1 MESFLIRMNPI
12 VASALA
18 KARRRL
24 LPFLFVLYVVSYL
37 DRINVGFAA
46 LQMNA
51 ALHFS
56 DLTYSLG
63 AGVFF
68 LSYTLLEIPSNV
80 ILARVGARLWI
91 ARIMITWGLV
101 SAAMV
106 FVRSARTFYLL
117 RFLLGASEA
126 GFFPG
131 IIYCLTR
138 WFPRRERARA
148 IAGFMTA
155 VVVAGIV
162 GGPISGLLLS
172 LDGSGGL
179 AGWQWLFVVE
189 GLPAVILGLLVL
201 RLLPEAPS
209 DAEWLTA
216 EERAALMSQL
226 EEESV
231 EFGERENVRTIR
243 GATTSGRVWLLA
255 VVYFTIPVALYAM
268 GFWMPQIIRTAS
280 GRSDFAVGLL
290 SAIPYAVAAIGMVV
304 IGANSDRTGER
315 RWHIALTAVLGG
327 VAFAA
332 AGLVHGLVA
341 SIAALS
347 FAMLGLAALLGPFW
361 AFATSFLTGIGAAAG
376 IALVN
381 SVGNIG
387 GFVGPNIIG
396 YVQQTTHGF
405 AGGLVVVGAILAAG
419 GLLVLAMTEGKQN
432 EGKQPLV

>member
-1 MESFLIRMNPI
+1 M
-12 VASALA
+12 VAAALA

-56 DLTYSLG
+56 SVTYSLG

-80 ILARVGARLWI
+80 ILARVGARVWI

-101 SAAMV
+101 SAAMM
-106 FVRSARTFYLL
+106 FVRSAPAFYLL
-117 RFLLGASEA
+117 RFALGAAEA

-155 VVVAGIV
+155 VVVAGII
-162 GGPISGLLLS
+162 GGPLSGLLLS
-172 LDGSGGL
+172 LDGRGGL

-189 GLPAVILGLLVL
+189 GLPAVALGVLVL
-201 RLLPEAPS
+201 RFLPEQPS
-209 DAEWLTA
+209 DASWLSHEEQQALTA
-216 EERAALMSQL
+216 RLA
-226 EEESV
+226 EESAELSGPSAV
-231 EFGERENVRTIR
+231 HTIR
-243 GATTSGRVWLLA
+243 GAMTSGRVWLLA
-255 VVYFTIPVALYAM
+255 GVYFTIPVALYAM
-268 GFWMPQIIRTAS
+268 GFWMPQIVRNAS
-280 GRSDFAVGLL
+280 GASDLTVGLL
-290 SAIPYAVAAIGMVV
+290 SAIPYAVAAVGMVI
-304 IGANSDRTGER
+304 IGRNSDRTGER
-315 RWHIALTAVLGG
+315 RWHIALTAVVGG

-332 AGLVHGLVA
+332 TGLVHGIVP
-341 SIAALS
+341 SIATLS
-347 FAMLGLAALLGPFW
+347 LAMLGLASMLGPFW
-361 AFATSFLTGIGAAAG
+361 AFATSFLSGIGAAAG

-396 YVQQTTHGF
+396 YLQQTTRGF
-405 AGGLVVVGAILAAG
+405 AGGLIVIGAILAAG
-419 GLLVLAMTEGKQN
+419 GLLVLPINPGK
-432 EGKQPLV
+432 KPLV

>member
-1 MESFLIRMNPI
+1 MDI
-12 VASALA
+12 VAAALA

-24 LPFLFVLYVVSYL
+24 LPFLFLLYVVSYL

-51 ALHFS
+51 ALGFS
-56 DLTYSLG
+56 SVTYSLG

-68 LSYTLLEIPSNV
+68 LSYTLLEIPSNM

-101 SAAMV
+101 SAGMM
-106 FVRSARTFYLL
+106 FVRSSTAFYAL
-117 RFLLGASEA
+117 RFALGAAEA

-155 VVVAGIV
+155 VVVAGII
-162 GGPISGLLLS
+162 GGPISGALLS
-172 LDGSGGL
+172 LDGAGGL

-189 GLPAVILGLLVL
+189 GLPAIVLGLVVL
-201 RLLPEAPS
+201 RALPEQPSEAP
-209 DAEWLTA
+209 WLTLEEQQVLTARLA
-216 EERAALMSQL
+216 EEAAAGSTVH
-226 EEESV
+226 SV
-231 EFGERENVRTIR
+231 R
-243 GATTSGRVWLLA
+243 GALTSGRVWLLA
-255 VVYFTIPVALYAM
+255 AVYFTIPVALYAM
-268 GFWMPQIIRTAS
+268 GFWMPQIVRGAS
-280 GRSDFAVGLL
+280 GGSDFSTGLL
-290 SAIPYAVAAIGMVV
+290 SAIPYAAAAVGMVL
-304 IGANSDRTGER
+304 IGRNSDRTGER
-315 RWHIALTAVLGG
+315 RWHIALSAIGG
-327 VAFAA
+327 GAAFALT
-332 AGLVHGLVA
+332 GFVHGIIP

-347 FAMLGLAALLGPFW
+347 LAMLGLASMLGPFW
-361 AFATSFLTGIGAAAG
+361 AFATSFLGGIGAAAG

-396 YVQQTTHGF
+396 YVQQTTNGF
-405 AGGLVVVGAILAAG
+405 RGGLVVIGAVLAAG
-419 GLLVLAMTEGKQN
+419 GLLVLAVPVTHDAKS
-432 EGKQPLV
+432 